1 MQLTIMDN
9 LASSVLGV
17 MNNSL
22 PNSLKYYDSAW
33 HLYLAE
39 GSSTLEFKVSKIKD
53 GKIVD
58 NLEIFKAGNHVKFTE
73 DGEPH
78 FLKML
83 KVTSNRTT
91 ITILCVDITLEL
103 LNEDCD
109 AYSPNQSNT
118 IDWYFSVFGL
128 AQGNVIIGIN
138 EVKGQTRKLS
148 WDGRQTKLARLMSI
162 VKQFDAEY
170 EFKNILYPSGA
181 LRYIVINI
189 YKKNDGKKVQGVG
202 KNRTDINLKI
212 DQDIENISREEDM
225 TGLFNAVEVTGKDGL
240 KCTTVSRNEVDD
252 SGREEF
258 YIRYGEST
266 AYAPFSANMFP
277 ANVAN
282 ENTFGDRWIKRKFET
297 DYTHQDDLVKY
308 MFMQLQKY
316 AYPVITISL
325 DMAAGINWVQYG
337 LNIGDTIKITDM
349 KYDKS
354 GIIIR
359 SRVSEIIKSF
369 DNTATNKIVLTNFIE
384 LKSKISSSI
393 KDTMNKMI
401 EDATPYISSIST
413 SSSIIFK
420 KSTDITTL
428 TPIVNKGEK
437 EVDLTSDFS
446 FSWLVNDTEK
456 STNKSFTVEYS
467 DLTEETNLVT
477 LNIYKNSEKISSA
490 QISLSKIA
498 DGISPI
504 NLFIKS
510 SNGYQFK
517 NNVINTTFTA
527 ILYQNNK
534 EIDSD
539 STKFSYVW
547 SKTNADGTADTAW
560 NLAHQSSQKSI
571 TISNSDVSQRAT
583 FNCTAEP
590 LS

>member
-1 MQLTIMDN
+1 MQFTIMDN
-9 LASSVLGV
+9 LASSVLGI

-22 PNSLKYYDSAW
+22 PKSLKYYDSVW
-33 HLYLAE
+33 HQYLAE
-39 GSSTLEFKVSKIKD
+39 GSSTLEFKISKIKD

-91 ITILCVDITLEL
+91 ISVLCVDITLEL

-109 AYSPNQSNT
+109 VYYSSQSDT
-118 IDWYFSVFGL
+118 IEWYFSVFGL
-128 AQGNVIIGIN
+128 AQGNVSIGIN
-138 EVKGQTRKLS
+138 EVKGQTRSLS
-148 WDGRQTKLARLMSI
+148 WDKRQTKLARLISI
-162 VKQFDAEY
+162 VKEFDAEY

-189 YKKNDGKKVQGVG
+189 YKKNDNKKIQGVG
-202 KNRTDINLKI
+202 RNRTDINLKI
-212 DQDIENISREEDM
+212 DQDIDNISREEDM
-225 TGLFNAVEVTGKDGL
+225 SSVFNAIEATGKDGL

-266 AYAPFSANMFP
+266 AFAPFSANMFP

-282 ENTFGDRWIKRKFET
+282 ENTLGDRWIKRKFET
-297 DYTHQDDLVKY
+297 DYTDQNDLVKY
-308 MFMQLQKY
+308 MFMQLKKF
-316 AYPVITISL
+316 AYPLITISL

-337 LNIGDTIKITDM
+337 LHIGDSIKITDM

-369 DNTATNKIVLTNFIE
+369 DDASSNKIVLTNFVE
-384 LKSKISSSI
+384 LKSKISSDI

-401 EDATPYISSIST
+401 EAATPYISSISS

-420 KSTDITTL
+420 KSTDTTTL

-437 EVDLTSDFS
+437 EVELTSDFS

-456 STNKSFTVEYS
+456 STNKSFTVKYS

-477 LNIYKNSEKISSA
+477 LNIYKNSEKISTS

-547 SKTNADGTADTAW
+547 TKTKADGTADTAW

>member
-1 MQLTIMDN
+1 MQFTIMDN
-9 LASSVLGV
+9 LASSVLGI

-33 HLYLAE
+33 HQYLAE

-91 ITILCVDITLEL
+91 ITVLCIDITLEL

-138 EVKGQTRKLS
+138 EVKGQTRNLS

-282 ENTFGDRWIKRKFET
+282 ENTLGDRWIKRKFET

-369 DNTATNKIVLTNFIE
+369 DNTATNKIVLTNFVE

-420 KSTDITTL
+420 KSTDTTTL

-437 EVDLTSDFS
+437 DVALTSDFS

-456 STNKSFTVEYS
+456 STNKSLTVKYS

-527 ILYQNNK
+527 ILYQDNK

-547 SKTNADGTADTAW
+547 SKTKSDGTADTAW

-571 TISNSDVSQRAT
+571 TITNSDVWQRAT
-583 FNCTAEP
+583 FDCTAEP
-590 LS
+590 LN